1 MKSNRSLLGRL
12 RETTRITP
20 RRQTHLFWVIL
31 CRTMSVQVYKR
42 TISVWKMPSTDAFS
56 FFFLYVCN
64 LFTATCWT
72 NAMQPLK
79 LTVLQSETKQKRKS
93 KCWSGI
99 SVWSCNTTLLL
110 NPALV
115 YSADNKRI
123 HILES
128 VQIITETL
136 RMMICHIWQQLRQIK
151 RLPLCFSSKG
161 WKYETA
167 NSRNLKLDLIDF
179 HYMIC

>member
-1 MKSNRSLLGRL
+1 MLYNERSSLQEDHFCMKNAIHWRFQLLLSL
-12 RETTRITP
+12 
-20 RRQTHLFWVIL
+20 
-31 CRTMSVQVYKR
+31 CVQFVHSHMLDKCNA
-42 TISVWKMPSTDAFS
+42 TIKTYSP
-56 FFFLYVCN
+56 
-64 LFTATCWT
+64 
-72 NAMQPLK
+72 
-79 LTVLQSETKQKRKS
+79 TVRDKTKQKKS

-128 VQIITETL
+128 FQIITETL